1 MNFLLVDGSYYVF
14 YRYYA
19 MHQWWK
25 NAHKDQDDKIAT
37 EDISRTE
44 IFVNAFKKAF
54 VSKFREISKKLK
66 LGKHVVMV
74 GKDCHRKDIWRM
86 KYYPSYK
93 AQREYEDNFEGAN
106 FFKLAYD
113 ELYAAAGAT
122 TILEYP
128 TLEAD
133 DCIAITVK
141 HILNS
146 YADANIY
153 VITSDTDYLQLA
165 CDRVHIFNLKYQNL
179 MDSKSA
185 YDSAE
190 KNLLCKIITGDKTD
204 NILPIFK
211 GCGPKTA
218 VKLYENKELLNKKLQ
233 DEDIQKQFDLNSI
246 LIDFNNIPTELVT
259 EFRKKVLKIQTTE
272 EQ

>member
-25 NAHKDQDDKIAT
+25 NAHKDKVNEISI
-37 EDISRTE
+37 EDISKTE

-93 AQREYEDNFEGAN
+93 AQREYEDHFEGAQ

-128 TLEAD
+128 SLEAD

-146 YADANIY
+146 YEDANIY
-153 VITSDTDYLQLA
+153 VITSDTDYLLHKILEHWLSEEKRLGIEIDVKPEIVNEENVVPVA
-165 CDRVHIFNLKYQNL
+165 EELKTKIKPEVQTEPKVE
-179 MDSKSA
+179 SSE
-185 YDSAE
+185 E
-190 KNLLCKIITGDKTD
+190 KK
-204 NILPIFK
+204 
-211 GCGPKTA
+211 
-218 VKLYENKELLNKKLQ
+218 
-233 DEDIQKQFDLNSI
+233 
-246 LIDFNNIPTELVT
+246 
-259 EFRKKVLKIQTTE
+259 
-272 EQ
+272 